1 MVSTSPMRT
10 SHELLSNP
18 THGLVREARGP
29 QLQMAASI
37 EKVLADGGAYF
48 CEAPVAT
55 GKTYAYLLPALLAEG
70 RRVVVATAKKQ
81 LQDQIVIK
89 DLPALKRVLGS
100 DLTRALGTQM
110 LGTQLKGKGN
120 YACRLAAMKIIEKT
134 GGADGGEYDGF
145 LRYSRYGDRAEFN
158 GMPPRWWGAAT
169 AEDCVGKKCDFFDD
183 CGYIRLKRDVTQSK
197 IVVVNHHVLGAEMF
211 YGHGKMVGGPYD
223 VLIVD
228 EAHALAAGIRSAF
241 TWRVAEDSI
250 ASLQDVLRRAPATFP
265 AVRRLAALWDE
276 MFHAVNN
283 RNWAEASQREVPVFD
298 EQLASLA
305 RDGLNTVA
313 LELDKAEKQ
322 FGGGEPDESEQ
333 LDEDDFPDGQRFDDA
348 IEIEERAQEAIVE
361 EGKAFAL
368 AVIGQAKRRVEGLR
382 RGLLAAQGEV
392 ETLLD
397 PEDPEGHKARI
408 LANTAI
414 YSTQDERGRFGI
426 NCAPVNVGGI
436 VGKYFSNI
444 KTIVL
449 CSATLAIDGKFDH
462 ITTMTGVQPAIAEV
476 LPTSFDYAKQGFAFI
491 PRNLPVISRNH
502 PDYAKVMQARVD
514 MAVQLVRWS
523 NGGAF
528 VLTTANDEL
537 DAFAGALKQAF
548 PGRVFAQGHRKNPW
562 DGDPASAL
570 AKFRD
575 TPDSVL
581 VGSKSFWEGVDVPG
595 GALRLVIVAKL
606 PFPQYNDPI
615 VKARERLA
623 GQDAF
628 RDVQMVDM
636 LVDLRQGVG
645 RLIRTR
651 TDRGCVAILDS
662 RIWDK
667 SYGGMVRRA
676 LPWANNQVTSDIAL
690 CERYLPAFARYFAQ
704 LEARSAASM

>member
-1 MVSTSPMRT
+1 MRT

-18 THGLVREARGP
+18 KHGLVREARGP
-29 QLQMAASI
+29 QLRMAEAI
-37 EKVLADGGAYF
+37 ERVLAEGGAYF

-55 GKTYAYLLPALLAEG
+55 GKTYAYLLPALLAAG

-81 LQDQIVIK
+81 LQDQIVVK
-89 DLPALKRVLGS
+89 DLPSLKQVLGG
-100 DLTRALGTQM
+100 DLPRLLGAQM

-120 YACRLAAMKIIEKT
+120 YACRLSAMKIIDKN
-134 GGADGGEYDGF
+134 GGADGGEYQGF
-145 LRYSRYGDRAEFN
+145 LRYSRYGDRAEFG
-158 GMPPRWWGAAT
+158 GMPPRWWGSAS
-169 AEDCVGKKCDFFDD
+169 AEDCIGKKCDFFED

-250 ASLQDVLRRAPATFP
+250 ASLQDLLRRAPAGFP
-265 AVRRLAALWDE
+265 AVRRLATLWDE
-276 MFHAVNN
+276 MFHAVAN
-283 RNWAEASQREVPVFD
+283 RNWAEASQRDVPVFD
-298 EQLASLA
+298 EQLARLA
-305 RDGLNTVA
+305 RDGLTAVA
-313 LELDKAEKQ
+313 FELDKAEKQ
-322 FGGGEPDESEQ
+322 YGGEPDEPEEI
-333 LDEDDFPDGQRFDDA
+333 DEDDLPDGQRFDGA
-348 IEIEERAQEAIVE
+348 IEIEEQIQEAIAE
-361 EGKAFAL
+361 EGKAFVL

-392 ETLLD
+392 ETSLD
-397 PEDPEGHKARI
+397 PEDPDGHKARI
-408 LANTAI
+408 LANTAV

-436 VGKYFSNI
+436 VGKYFAGI

-449 CSATLAIDGKFDH
+449 CSATLAIDDKFDH
-462 ITTMTGVQPAIAEV
+462 ITAMTGVQPAIAEV

-491 PRNLPVISRNH
+491 PRGLPVISRND
-502 PDYAKVMQARVD
+502 PNYAKVMQERVD
-514 MAVQLVRWS
+514 MAVKLVRWS

-537 DAFAGALKQAF
+537 DAFASALKQAF
-548 PGRVFAQGHRKNPW
+548 PGRAFAQGHRKNLW

-570 AKFRD
+570 AKFRE
-575 TPDSVL
+575 TPNSVL

-595 GALRLVIVAKL
+595 GALRLVIMAKL

-623 GQDAF
+623 GPDSF
-628 RDVQMVDM
+628 RNVQMVDM

-651 TDRGCVAILDS
+651 ADRGCVAILDS

-676 LPWANNQVTSDIAL
+676 LPWTNNQVTSDLGL

>member
-1 MVSTSPMRT
+1 MVSTSSMRT

-18 THGLVREARGP
+18 AHGLVREARDP

-37 EKVLADGGAYF
+37 EKVLAEGGAYF

-55 GKTYAYLLPALLAEG
+55 GKTYAYLLPALLAAG

-81 LQDQIVIK
+81 LQDQIVLK
-89 DLPALKRVLGS
+89 DLPALKRVLGP
-100 DLTRALGTQM
+100 DLTRALGAQM

-120 YACRLAAMKIIEKT
+120 YACRLAAMKIIEKN
-134 GGADGGEYDGF
+134 GGADGGEYNGF
-145 LRYSRYGDRAEFN
+145 LHYSRYGDRAEFA
-158 GMPPRWWGAAT
+158 GMPPRWWGSAS
-169 AEDCVGKKCDFFDD
+169 AEDCIGKKCDYFDD
-183 CGYIRLKRDVTQSK
+183 CGYIQLKRDVTQSK

-211 YGHGKMVGGPYD
+211 YGHGKMVGGAYD

-250 ASLQDVLRRAPATFP
+250 SSLQDLLRRAPNPFP
-265 AVRRLAALWDE
+265 MVRRVADLWDE
-276 MFHAVNN
+276 MFRAVDN
-283 RNWAEASQREVPVFD
+283 RNWADASARDVPVFD
-298 EQLASLA
+298 EQLAKIAL
-305 RDGLNTVA
+305 DGLDAVA
-313 LELDKAEKQ
+313 GELDRTEKQ
-322 FGGGEPDESEQ
+322 YGGGDDEPED
-333 LDEDDFPDGQRFDDA
+333 LDEDALPDGQRFDA
-348 IEIEERAQEAIVE
+348 IEIEEAAQEMIEE

-382 RGLLAAQGEV
+382 RGLASAQGV
-392 ETLLD
+392 VVGPLD
-397 PEDPEGHKARI
+397 EADPEGHKARI

-414 YSTQDERGRFGI
+414 YSTQDERGRFGV

-436 VGKYFSNI
+436 VGRYFANI

-449 CSATLAIDGKFDH
+449 CSATLAIDDRFDH
-462 ITTMTGVQPAIAEV
+462 ITAMTGVAPAVAEV

-491 PRNLPVISRNH
+491 PRGLPVIGRKH
-502 PDYAKVMQARVD
+502 PDYEKTMRERVEL
-514 MAVQLVRWS
+514 AVKLVRLS

-548 PGRVFAQGHRKNPW
+548 PGRTFAQGHRKNPW
-562 DGDPASAL
+562 DGDPTSAL
-570 AKFRD
+570 TRFKE
-575 TPDSVL
+575 TPNSIL
-581 VGSKSFWEGVDVPG
+581 VGSKSFWEGVDIPG
-595 GALRLVIVAKL
+595 GALRLVIMAKL

-615 VKARERLA
+615 IKARERLA
-623 GQDAF
+623 GPDAF
-628 RDVQMVDM
+628 RDVQLVDM

-651 TDRGCVAILDS
+651 LDRGCVAILDS
-662 RIWDK
+662 RVWEK

-676 LPWANNQVTSDIAL
+676 LPWPNNQVTSDVAL
-690 CERYLPAFARYFAQ
+690 CERYLPMFARYFEQ
-704 LEARSAASM
+704 LETSAAASM